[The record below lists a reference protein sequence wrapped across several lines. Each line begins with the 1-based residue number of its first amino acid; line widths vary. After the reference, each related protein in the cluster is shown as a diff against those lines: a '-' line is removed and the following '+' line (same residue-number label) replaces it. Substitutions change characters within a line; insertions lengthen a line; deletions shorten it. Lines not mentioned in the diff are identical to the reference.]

1 MTLPTAPPDD
11 KNIPPLPPETSSQTG
26 KDTSQ
31 VGQVSQSPLLPPA
44 APVIQ
49 IQLPQRKA
57 IITYTLLAV
66 TICVFAIQIISESL
80 TGYDYPALLGM
91 KVNPYIQ
98 MGEYWR
104 LMTPVMLHGS
114 IAHLAFNMYALFVIG
129 RGLERHYGHLRF
141 AMLYFV
147 AAFCGNVFSYLFS
160 PKASL
165 GASTAIFGLI
175 AAQGIFIY
183 ANRFLFGSQARAML
197 ANVIGIVVINL
208 LFGLSPGIDNWGHLG
223 GLIGGLGFAWF
234 AGTQYQVIQTQSGYL
249 MQDTRQNT
257 RAWLVAIAEV
267 AIFTI
272 SVFLR

>member
-1 MTLPTAPPDD
+1 MTLPASPPHDE
-11 KNIPPLPPETSSQTG
+11 NIPPYPSETSSQTG
-26 KDTSQ
+26 RSASQ
-31 VGQVSQSPLLPPA
+31 PSQPPLSPPA

-49 IQLPQRKA
+49 IQLPQRKP
-57 IITYTLLAV
+57 IIAYTLLTV
-66 TICVFAIQIISESL
+66 TICVFALQLVSEAL
-80 TGYDYPALLGM
+80 TGYDYPALLGL
-91 KVNPYIQ
+91 KVNSYIQ

-104 LMTPVMLHGS
+104 LITPVVLHGS
-114 IAHLAFNMYALFVIG
+114 IVHLGFNMYALFVLG

-147 AAFCGNVFSYLFS
+147 TAFGGNVFSYLFS

-197 ANVIGIVVINL
+197 TNVIGIVIINL
-208 LFGLSPGIDNWGHLG
+208 FLGLSPGIDNWGHLG

-234 AGTQYQVIQTQSGYL
+234 AGTQYEVIQTQSGYL
-249 MQDTRQNT
+249 MQDMRRNA
-257 RAWLVAIAEV
+257 RAWLVTIAEAATFAV
-267 AIFTI
+267 AAL
-272 SVFLR
+272 LR